1 MMTALDAGAED
12 FQADEETFEI
22 YTSPEDFGAVREAL
36 EAAGFTF
43 AQAEVEMVPQNYI
56 TLTSEDDMAKMR
68 KLLDN
73 LEDNDDVQNVWHNWE
88 NEDEYE
94 G

>member
-1 MMTALDAGAED
+1 MTRLIL
-12 FQADEETFEI
+12 EEE
-22 YTSPEDFGAVREAL
+22 
-36 EAAGFTF
+36 
-43 AQAEVEMVPQNYI
+43 
-56 TLTSEDDMAKMR
+56 DMAQMR

-73 LEDNDDVQNVWHNWE
+73 LEDNDDVQTAWHNWE